1 MVGQGAT
8 LIFKDNSQR
17 MLKITKLLLSLK
29 VKKMAKGKPSRTEI
43 FELCIVVVVVLCFT
57 STVNRHGHVG
67 TVS

>member
-1 MVGQGAT
+1 
-8 LIFKDNSQR
+8 
-17 MLKITKLLLSLK
+17 
-29 VKKMAKGKPSRTEI
+29 MAKSKPSRTEI